1 MKDINVKSES
11 GFTMTDLA
19 AALIIFAMF
28 TGLICT
34 LMYNAFRIE
43 MQTKMAGNANFY
55 AIEILEDID
64 KISYDDVVN
73 GMESKYKAKFS
84 ISDNY
89 NIKLEVSNYDEGGA
103 KEDLIKNVKLTI
115 TYKLDNSTENLII
128 NKIKVKEV

>member
-1 MKDINVKSES
+1 MKEINVKSES
-11 GFTMTDLA
+11 GFTMTDLVI
-19 AALIIFAMF
+19 ALIIFAIF

-73 GMESKYKAKFS
+73 GMESRYKAKFS

-103 KEDLIKNVKLTI
+103 KENLIKNVKLTI